1 MSSGR
6 YIDTRWFTLKEL
18 KTPLG
23 HCYRTRSQVRKSV
36 VSVSVDLF
44 SLYHSQQLT
53 FDLDILCPHHLSF
66 PTFSLL
72 YLLPYLSVPVRT
84 DPLRFQGG
92 YHNRRLNLVLVF
104 LCSGTFLMF
113 DECVLLLCFTATIRG
128 EYRLPKRPT
137 RETRLL

>member
-23 HCYRTRSQVRKSV
+23 HCYRTRLQVRKSV

-44 SLYHSQQLT
+44 SLYHLQQLT
-53 FDLDILCPHHLSF
+53 FDLDILCPPPLIISHF
-66 PTFSLL
+66 FLL

-84 DPLRFQGG
+84 YPLRFQGG
-92 YHNRRLNLVLVF
+92 CRNATKPRFSFF
-104 LCSGTFLMF
+104 LLWYFSF
-113 DECVLLLCFTATIRG
+113 D
-128 EYRLPKRPT
+128 
-137 RETRLL
+137 